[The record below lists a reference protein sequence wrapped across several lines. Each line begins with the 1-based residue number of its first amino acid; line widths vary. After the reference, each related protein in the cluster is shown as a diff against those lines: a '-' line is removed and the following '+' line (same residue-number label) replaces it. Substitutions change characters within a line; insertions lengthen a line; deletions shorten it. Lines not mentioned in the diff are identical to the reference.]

1 MGLNIDQVIIVHSQ
15 AHINHEAHLSET
27 ADPKIK
33 TTLLSGSWTN
43 PCSAGQGVDQLI
55 IAHAQADIN
64 HEARLTS
71 DQYFHHQHSAPIDII
86 QGDSWHSANRAR

>member
-1 MGLNIDQVIIVHSQ
+1 MTLLSGSCSAGQGIDQLIIAHAQ

-55 IAHAQADIN
+55 IAHAQAHIN
-64 HEARLTS
+64 HKVRLS
-71 DQYFHHQHSAPIDII
+71 KQLF
-86 QGDSWHSANRAR
+86 

>member
-1 MGLNIDQVIIVHSQ
+1 VII
-15 AHINHEAHLSET
+15 AHEPRLSET
-27 ADPKIK
+27 AVPNTK
-33 TTLLSGSWTN
+33 TTLLSGSWTY